1 MGHLKL
7 PACDLDRSPQA
18 AAIET
23 SRNLRMPFRADMVCL
38 KTSPWTGYFN
48 QPYVLQNIS
57 SHVQETWTE
66 RQA

>member
-23 SRNLRMPFRADMVCL
+23 SRNLRTPFRADMVCF
-38 KTSPWTGYFN
+38 KISPWTGFSN
-48 QPYVLQNIS
+48 QPHVLQNIS
-57 SHVQETWTE
+57 NRVQ
-66 RQA
+66 